1 MEESE
6 GKKSQK
12 GTREDS
18 KCRRLAKNRASAKE
32 SRLRKKNYMGNL
44 EERNKVLEK

>member
-6 GKKSQK
+6 QKSK
-12 GTREDS
+12 NCNREDS
-18 KCRRLAKNRASAKE
+18 KYRRLAKNRASAKE

-44 EERNKVLEK
+44 EERNKLLEK